1 MLSRFKILYGIFW
14 TSYTFIQLQYFLSS
28 NTSIFNDYGIY
39 FASPISGGGGFQ
51 FFMATLTIP
60 TAEILGKK

>member
-1 MLSRFKILYGIFW
+1 MEYFGLRTLS
-14 TSYTFIQLQYFLSS
+14 SNLSS